1 MTVDI
6 FYGTFGDNPSYK
18 TEEIDMNT
26 LFSGLGLFQAAP
38 ANSTGSMISTVVMF
52 GAVFAIFYFLI
63 IRPQNK
69 KQKAAQAMIAA
80 VKKGD
85 RVVTIGGIHGI
96 VNSIKDKTV
105 VIKVD
110 DSTKLEFTKSA
121 IASVDARSEESET
134 PAPEGKEATK

>member
-1 MTVDI
+1 
-6 FYGTFGDNPSYK
+6 
-18 TEEIDMNT
+18 MNT
-26 LFSGLGLFQAAP
+26 MFSGLSLFQAAP
-38 ANSTGSMISTVVMF
+38 GNSTGSMISTVVMF

-96 VNSIKDKTV
+96 VNSIKDKTI

-134 PAPEGKEATK
+134 PASEGKDAAK